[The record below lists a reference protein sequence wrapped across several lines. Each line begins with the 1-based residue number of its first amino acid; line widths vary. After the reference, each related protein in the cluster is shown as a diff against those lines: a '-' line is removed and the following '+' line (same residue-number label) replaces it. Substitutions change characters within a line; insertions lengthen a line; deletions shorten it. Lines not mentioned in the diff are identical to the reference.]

1 MLIMIMLIMLL
12 IMLRIMRKGIV
23 GEGSVVRAREG
34 FDVLK
39 DILQDAGLLHGLGGQ
54 GLDGPGGAAKGGLPS
69 REKAF
74 ENVGVAIFAVVA
86 FAVAVVAFVAVA
98 FVATAFGIATSSK
111 SGFKGG
117 SSGHAHNCCR
127 HG

>member
-1 MLIMIMLIMLL
+1 MLIMLIM
-12 IMLRIMRKGIV
+12 IMRKGIV

-74 ENVGVAIFAVVA
+74 ENVGVVAFDDFAVIFVA
-86 FAVAVVAFVAVA
+86 VIAVAVIAAV
-98 FVATAFGIATSSK
+98 FATSFGIAISSK